1 MKNVTK
7 IVLLSDEKTSR
18 TGRNFFA
25 SIQKLMEERH
35 LQVWNLALNL
45 EADIANA
52 VYQFDRIALE
62 IQPDL
67 LIVADF
73 ACIKMQSPEEEPFYN
88 NMTIPVI
95 HLLFRRPWE
104 YEVFMIWRCNFI
116 DRYYTLIQ
124 EDVNHIRKFYP
135 RIPDVKPFQK
145 GLWNQEEKLVCYSG
159 QYTMQQAESIY
170 QGLPGYMKTIA
181 ERWCAIVEREPYMA
195 DTDSLQQCLREIG
208 FDCSASEYLDILY
221 MMQGA
226 FSLYYYNKHGEV
238 NMEKIQMQADIL
250 QQQIDEF
257 LNLDYKVSLL

>member
-1 MKNVTK
+1 MKSINK
-7 IVLLSDEKTSR
+7 IVLLSDEKTSL
-18 TGRNFFA
+18 TGRSFFA
-25 SIQKLMEERH
+25 SMQKQLEERH
-35 LQVWNLALNL
+35 LKVWNLALSL
-45 EADIANA
+45 ESDIANA

-104 YEVFMIWRCNFI
+104 YDVFMVWRSNFI
-116 DRYYTLIQ
+116 DRYYLLVS
-124 EDVNHIRKFYP
+124 EDVKHIREYYKRVPNITHFE
-135 RIPDVKPFQK
+135 D

-170 QGLPGYMKTIA
+170 QNLPGYMKTIA
-181 ERWCAIVEREPYMA
+181 ERWCAIMEREPYMA
-195 DTDSLQQCLREIG
+195 DTDGLKQCLREIG
-208 FDCSASEYLDILY
+208 FDCSDSEYLDILY

-226 FSLYYYNKHGEV
+226 FSLYYYKKNREMAV
-238 NMEKIQMQADIL
+238 EEIQIQTDIL
-250 QQQIDEF
+250 QKQIDEF
-257 LNLDYKVSLL
+257 LNLDFKVSLL